1 MAALDFPN
9 SPTNGQQYS
18 APNGVIYTYD
28 GVAWTTSGVL
38 STGSTA
44 GGSLAGTYPNPS
56 IATGAVRGT
65 PSSGGTQREILKA
78 SIWGGDDLIDLS
90 VPTAKLAAAAVTVAK
105 LAVGAAV
112 RQIVAANMPTNYT
125 LTGGAAWTDVTTQ
138 AITTSGGTVVIF
150 VSAGWWVLA
159 PANTDTYV
167 LTGLA
172 LDQVTPN
179 IVAGERHCVTPGTG
193 NLVMPL
199 PALIGVNTPAAGAHT
214 YHVVGYC
221 PAGNSLKTAATWPGT
236 LTLVELA

>member
-38 STGSTA
+38 STGSAA
-44 GGSLAGTYPNPS
+44 GGDLQGTYPNP
-56 IATGAVRGT
+56 T
-65 PSSGGTQREILKA
+65 
-78 SIWGGDDLIDLS
+78 
-90 VPTAKLAAAAVTVAK
+90 LAANAVGTTDITNLAVTVAK

-112 RQIVAANMPTNYT
+112 RQIVTANMPTNYT

-138 AITTSGGTVVIF
+138 AITTSGGTVVVL

-159 PANTDTYV
+159 PANTDTYC
-167 LTGLA
+167 LTGVA

-179 IVAGERHCVTPGTG
+179 IVAGERHCVTPGAG

-199 PALIGVNTPAAGAHT
+199 PALMAVNTPAAGAHT

-221 PAGNSLKTAATWPGT
+221 PIAGVSLKTAATWAGT
-236 LTLVELA
+236 LWLVELA